1 MFSHYKQFGL
11 EINMNS
17 WIFEQSSQLIS
28 PYFFIQK
35 SMIDN
40 ECIIFKK

>member
-1 MFSHYKQFGL
+1 MFSHYKQFGM

-17 WIFEQSSQLIS
+17 WIFEQSNQLIN
-28 PYFFIQK
+28 QK